1 MPPKPARV
9 SPLARDISE
18 LLQDGALP
26 SGDGHRLIVAYHA
39 AYSLQH
45 GQQITAPVKP
55 LLAAGPDR
63 KMASFEQLEPDV
75 VATSNIGCAMDL
87 AKRTSFPVVHTVELL
102 DWAMA
107 APCRRPFLPFHL
119 KQPGATHEPHHIRPS
134 QHRHRRRLCQG

>member
-87 AKRTSFPVVHTVELL
+87 AKRTSLPVVHTVELL
-102 DWAMA
+102 DWATGGPMPQA
-107 APCRRPFLPFHL
+107 LSSLSL
-119 KQPGATHEPHHIRPS
+119 KATGS
-134 QHRHRRRLCQG
+134 DA